1 MRSPRFCIF
10 CNQELDEKNRSVEH
24 IIPRCMGGKLKSN
37 LIICKK
43 CNNNFG
49 TEFDEALIERFALI
63 LHPVR
68 LFNPHLKIKDV
79 TVELRGVKYLL
90 AANGISLKDPY
101 QKKKGKGFLG
111 MVFPNEKSLIKHLKK
126 KKKKDPT
133 IDIQKTI
140 EATKREKYDIT
151 EHFDFEIKN
160 INNEVYRCCGKIC
173 YEFLFHNNNNY
184 KPSSDLF
191 SKFVLNKLEPSDF
204 PICIWYGEFNP
215 LTNREESIYHVIVI
229 EGRKDEQILIAY
241 LNVFNCLPT
250 LMILDKEY
258 TGPTFLHGYYQD
270 LLSNTQSL
278 FTPSISIPLTRQEV
292 VNLIGQFNPLDVVE
306 DYVKSVFETLDNSRF
321 YPIKR
326 ELALLIDDL
335 PSRVSASDAGLLA
348 KISDNLVSILDK
360 YGLFLAI
367 KNRLEEIKDSSDH
380 ITFLTNISIMIDFLL
395 LSFKRARITIE
406 IFEKLSQII
415 Q

>member
-24 IIPRCMGGKLKSN
+24 IIPRCMGGQLKSD
-37 LIICKK
+37 LIICKR

-68 LFNPHLKIKDV
+68 LFNPNLRIKDV
-79 TVELRGVKYLL
+79 IVELRGVKYLL
-90 AANGISLKDPY
+90 AANGIRLKDPH
-101 QKKKGKGFLG
+101 QKDKSKGFLG
-111 MVFPNEKSLIKHLKK
+111 MVFPNEKSLRKHLKK

-140 EATKREKYDIT
+140 EAAERKKYEIK
-151 EHFDFEIKN
+151 EHFDFEIKD

-173 YEFLFHNNNNY
+173 YELLFHINKNY
-184 KPSSDLF
+184 KPSSNLF
-191 SKFVLNKLEPSDF
+191 CEFVLNKLEPSDF
-204 PICIWYGEFNP
+204 PICIWYDEFNP
-215 LTNREESIYHVIVI
+215 LTGQEESIYHIIVI
-229 EGRKDEQILIAY
+229 EGRKDEQILIGY

-250 LMILDKEY
+250 LMILDMEY
-258 TGPTFLHGYYQD
+258 TGPTFSSGYYQD
-270 LLSNTQSL
+270 LLRDTQSF
-278 FTPSISIPLTRQEV
+278 FTPSISLPLTREEV
-292 VNLIGQFNPLDVVE
+292 INSVSRFNPLDVVA
-306 DYVKSVFETLDNSRF
+306 DYVRSVFETLDKSRF

-326 ELALLIDDL
+326 ELAQLIDDL
-335 PSRVSASDAGLLA
+335 PQKVSAADGNLLA
-348 KISDNLVSILDK
+348 KIYNTMASILEK

-367 KNRLEEIKDSSDH
+367 KDRLEQIEESSDH
-380 ITFLTNISIMIDFLL
+380 ISYLTNISTLIDFLL
-395 LSFKRARITIE
+395 FSFLRARVNIE
-406 IFEKLSQII
+406 IFDKLSQII